1 MRKQD
6 ALYTLPMVLKQADL
20 RRVWCR
26 GRRTITPAQR
36 VWTRYMLSLWGKHLG
51 GDDAPTGC
59 VSVIGRL
66 MIRSEW
72 SQDQSERI
80 IKVVEGLY
88 KEGLR
93 GEELFRR
100 SRQIVVPGASISNIL
115 ASAKEE
121 DDAAFVESVMHKE
134 IKRDSPI
141 RSVAIKRYCERRTV
155 QNIAKDINYHT
166 GFDVQAGRKRVT
178 WCEEILEEE
187 MFFAMKRTI
196 ENTDTPNVAY

>member
-6 ALYTLPMVLKQADL
+6 ALYVLPSVVKQADL

-26 GRRTITPAQR
+26 GRKTITPSQR
-36 VWTRYMLSLWGKHLG
+36 VWTRYMLSLWGRHLG
-51 GDDAPTGC
+51 GDDAPAGC

-72 SQDQSERI
+72 SHCRAEQI
-80 IKVVEGLY
+80 IHVVEGLFQ
-88 KEGLR
+88 EGLR

-100 SRQIVVPGASISNIL
+100 SREIVVPGASIGAMLS
-115 ASAKEE
+115 SAKES

-141 RSVAIKRYCERRTV
+141 RSVAIKRYCQRRSA
-155 QNIAKDINYHT
+155 QNIAKDIHYHT
-166 GFDVQAGRKRVT
+166 GFDVLNR
-178 WCEEILEEE
+178 
-187 MFFAMKRTI
+187 
-196 ENTDTPNVAY
+196 P